1 MKKVIT
7 LIAFIC
13 FVNFAS
19 AETIDSLKSRRE
31 LLYSKYL
38 DINIPGKQ
46 LNKTETDNSLS
57 LLKELIIIDSKI
69 IKEFSAADK
78 KFKEYDSKINTLNN
92 ENDLLSRELSS
103 STDYIMII
111 NIAGGIIVV
120 LLIISLIMCFNYYI
134 KYNKLRKGIK

>member
-57 LLKELIIIDSKI
+57 LLKELIII
-69 IKEFSAADK
+69 E
-78 KFKEYDSKINTLNN
+78 
-92 ENDLLSRELSS
+92 LLK
-103 STDYIMII
+103 D
-111 NIAGGIIVV
+111 
-120 LLIISLIMCFNYYI
+120 
-134 KYNKLRKGIK
+134 